1 MKKALAL
8 TAALGL
14 LSLSTTA
21 HAQFFGQMGPL
32 GPTSEHGI
40 EMVGAYVGL
49 ATDEIGA
56 TGHLRF
62 GIDSEKWDVGVQGG
76 FVKVSNGGPTGEGAQ
91 VDLKGALGMLGESKE
106 VKWGGDISAGVS
118 HFGGDF
124 SATSISIAAIPGIS
138 IQHPMSG
145 GASVSG
151 WGGFGIA
158 WTHTSVSG
166 GGSGSSS
173 SGELRLGGG
182 YGFSKDMTVV
192 AEFNHGFANGGG
204 NEFLAGINF
213 GLGGK

>member
-1 MKKALAL
+1 
-8 TAALGL
+8 
-14 LSLSTTA
+14 
-21 HAQFFGQMGPL
+21 
-32 GPTSEHGI
+32 
-40 EMVGAYVGL
+40 
-49 ATDEIGA
+49 
-56 TGHLRF
+56 
-62 GIDSEKWDVGVQGG
+62 VQGG
-76 FVKVSNGGPTGEGAQ
+76 FIKVSNGGPTGEGGQ
-91 VDLKGALGMLGESKE
+91 FDVKGALGMIGDSKE

-124 SATSISIAAIPGIS
+124 SSTSITISAIPGIS
-138 IQHPMSG
+138 ITHPMSG

-158 WTHTSVSG
+158 WTHTSVSSTVDG
-166 GGSGSSS
+166 VSESASGSSS

-204 NEFLAGINF
+204 DEFMGGINF